1 MAMNR
6 DDQALWDQ
14 IADEA
19 VRYIDERADERG
31 ASEYRVRYADILGK
45 NNYANR
51 DFETLVDA
59 MFDGFRNIEEEYAR
73 SNDRLEDFLPKAVA
87 DVVDG
92 HFANSL
98 LSNRRTADE
107 LDNRTYG
114 EMEDMVKLYKDLLG
128 GRGRGGGG
136 RGDRDRGGR
145 DAGRGGRDERGGSGY
160 SRGGRQERPTRTENL
175 GRTSGGGGGWR
186 NQKAAR
192 TKVAAGDHWAE
203 QARDAREGSDR
214 EDDRQVEERRP
225 AATKPLVADSPLAP
239 VESRPVLEGPDYTK
253 ARPHDEFL
261 QDGEHWKVASK
272 SDWKIPFDYQ
282 NPMASVPKMYDV
294 RTEIKY
300 HVKNADGKVRE
311 EIVQVN
317 DDNRYLA
324 HEGMQQPERYQSTR
338 RNTPAVSLSG
348 GKVADTTDVL
358 NKVDATPA
366 VTNLQESLGA
376 LERTQFE
383 IGENGAPLGE
393 TINGLVFNTR
403 VKMVAGKD
411 EQRLNICYRH
421 TALIATS
428 WEQEELIKRI
438 YGAHN
443 LSAAAQAMRDLK
455 ADFDITIWNELNKR
469 FSDLVLRSVRY
480 QFQHNSVKALSFA
493 NDWEKLIKHLEG
505 TKGEGFASD
514 FAQRTSY
521 IIPMACAI
529 AGRDDLSAFTEQP
542 EGADPVPCVVFL
554 DSTAIVSIDSTLDAL
569 GVGKQLLELESGASI
584 TAQADAGLCNVV
596 RGMYNKLDEKAPS
609 PGATRVY
616 LDTNDGGLLELIPF
630 AVRKESFIL
639 AAAK

>member
-1 MAMNR
+1 MAMTR
-6 DDQALWDQ
+6 DEQALWDG

-31 ASEYRVRYADILGK
+31 ASELRVRYAEILGK

-51 DFETLVDA
+51 DFEALIDS

-73 SNDRLEDFLPKAVA
+73 SNDRLEDFLPKAVQ

-92 HFANSL
+92 HFANSV

-107 LDNRTYG
+107 LDNRTYA

-128 GRGRGGGG
+128 GRSRGGG
-136 RGDRDRGGR
+136 RGD
-145 DAGRGGRDERGGSGY
+145 RGGRDERGGSGY
-160 SRGGRQERPTRTENL
+160 SRGGRQERSRSTENL
-175 GRTSGGGGGWR
+175 GRTSGGGGGGWR

-203 QARDAREGSDR
+203 AARDARDTDDR
-214 EDDRQVEERRP
+214 EEASRQVEEVRRP
-225 AATKPLVADSPLAP
+225 AAAKPLIADSPLAP

-272 SDWKIPFDYQ
+272 SGWAIPFDYQ
-282 NPMASVPKMYDV
+282 NPLASVPKLYDV
-294 RTEIKY
+294 RTQIKY
-300 HVKNADGKVRE
+300 HVKNVDGKVRE
-311 EIVQVN
+311 ELVKVN

-324 HEGMQQPERYQSTR
+324 HEGMQQPERYHSTNR
-338 RNTPAVSLSG
+338 RATPAVSLSG
-348 GKVADTTDVL
+348 AKPAAGDDDLNQVDV
-358 NKVDATPA
+358 KPV
-366 VTNLQESLGA
+366 VTNLQESLGN
-376 LERTQFE
+376 LDRNQFE

-393 TINGLVFNTR
+393 TLNGLVFNTR

-411 EQRLNICYRH
+411 AQRLNICYRH

-428 WEQEELIKRI
+428 WEQEALIQRI
-438 YGAHN
+438 YGSNN
-443 LSAAAQAMRDLK
+443 LSAAAQSLRDLK
-455 ADFDITIWNELNKR
+455 GDFDVTIWNELNKR
-469 FSDLVLRSVRY
+469 FSDLVLRAVRF
-480 QFQHNSVKALSFA
+480 QFQHNSVKAMSFA

-529 AGRDDLSAFTEQP
+529 AGRDDLSAFTELP
-542 EGADPVPCVVFL
+542 EGQEAPCVVFL
-554 DSTAIVSIDSTLDAL
+554 DSTAIVALDSTLDAL
-569 GVGKQLLELESGASI
+569 GLGKQLLEMETGASI
-584 TAQADAGLCNVV
+584 TAQADAALNTVV
-596 RGMYNKLDEKAPS
+596 RGLYSKLDDKAPS
-609 PGATRVY
+609 AGATRVY
-616 LDTNDGGLLELIPF
+616 LNTNDGAILELIPF
-630 AVRKESFIL
+630 AARKENFIL
-639 AAAK
+639 AVVK

>member
-1 MAMNR
+1 MTR
-6 DDQALWDQ
+6 DEQALWDG

-31 ASEYRVRYADILGK
+31 ASELRVRYADILGK
-45 NNYANR
+45 NNFANR
-51 DFETLVDA
+51 DFEALVDS
-59 MFDGFRNIEEEYAR
+59 MFDSFRNIEEEYAR

-92 HFANSL
+92 HFANSV

-107 LDNRTYG
+107 LDNRTYA

-128 GRGRGGGG
+128 GRGRGGRG
-136 RGDRDRGGR
+136 GDRDRGR
-145 DAGRGGRDERGGSGY
+145 DSGRGGRDERGGSGY
-160 SRGGRQERPTRTENL
+160 SRGGRGDRDRGRTENL
-175 GRTSGGGGGWR
+175 GRTSGGGGGGWR

-203 QARDAREGSDR
+203 AARDARDTDDR
-214 EDDRQVEERRP
+214 LDEARQVEEVRRP
-225 AATKPLVADSPLAP
+225 AAAKPLIADSPLAP

-272 SDWKIPFDYQ
+272 SGWTIPFDYN
-282 NPMASVPKMYDV
+282 NPLASVPKLYDV
-294 RTEIKY
+294 RTQIKY

-311 EIVQVN
+311 ELVKVT

-324 HEGMQQPERYQSTR
+324 HEGMQQPERYHSTSR

-348 GKVADTTDVL
+348 AKPAADDDL
-358 NKVDATPA
+358 NQVDAKPV
-366 VTNLQESLGA
+366 VTNLQESLGN
-376 LERTQFE
+376 LDRSQFE
-383 IGENGAPLGE
+383 VGENGAPLGE
-393 TINGLVFNTR
+393 TLNGLVFNTR
-403 VKMVAGKD
+403 VKMVAGHD
-411 EQRLNICYRH
+411 SQRLNICYRH

-428 WEQEELIKRI
+428 WEQESLIQRI
-438 YGAHN
+438 YGSHN
-443 LSAAAQAMRDLK
+443 LSAAAQALRDLK
-455 ADFDITIWNELNKR
+455 NNFDITIWNELNKR
-469 FSDLVLRSVRY
+469 FSDLVLRAVRF
-480 QFQHNSVKALSFA
+480 QFQHNSVKAMSFA

-529 AGRDDLSAFTEQP
+529 ASREDLSAFTELP
-542 EGADPVPCVVFL
+542 EGQEAPCVVFL
-554 DSTAIVSIDSTLDAL
+554 DSTAIVALDSTLDAL
-569 GVGKQLLELESGASI
+569 GLGKQLAEMETGASI
-584 TAQADAGLCNVV
+584 TAQADRGLNAVV
-596 RGMYNKLDEKAPS
+596 LGMYSKLDDKAPS

-616 LDTNDGGLLELIPF
+616 LNTNDGAILELIPF
-630 AVRKESFIL
+630 AARKENFIITVV
-639 AAAK
+639 K